1 MMDFVAGDTEEPFKE
16 KETVPFR
23 AVFVTP
29 SFLRVFSKSALNCPK
44 TESVLR
50 FRVTYV
56 FRFCLLGELEIKA
69 NIT

>member
-29 SFLRVFSKSALNCPK
+29 SFFEGILKISTKLPK
-44 TESVLR
+44 NRISYT
-50 FRVTYV
+50 F
-56 FRFCLLGELEIKA
+56 
-69 NIT
+69 